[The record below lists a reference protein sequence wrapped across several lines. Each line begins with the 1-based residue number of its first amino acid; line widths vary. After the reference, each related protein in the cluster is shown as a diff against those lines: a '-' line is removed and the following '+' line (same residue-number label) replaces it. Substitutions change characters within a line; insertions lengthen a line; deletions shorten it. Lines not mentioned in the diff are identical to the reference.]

1 MLWLF
6 IGVIN
11 DNNEVED
18 TGRKKLAILSP
29 VLIGQLFLS
38 QNWPVG
44 YTVGR
49 LFVFTLPKVL
59 VSVSC
64 LFVCIVLS
72 I

>member
-29 VLIGQLFLS
+29 VLIGQLFFCPRIGLS
-38 QNWPVG
+38 V
-44 YTVGR
+44 
-49 LFVFTLPKVL
+49 TL
-59 VSVSC
+59 
-64 LFVCIVLS
+64 
-72 I
+72 